1 MDMRII
7 KIIVKRYP
15 MKLAMYSG
23 MLLYYPMILGL
34 KNLSDI
40 AFNNVVK
47 LKDRQARNVIGGSGD
62 KR

>member
-1 MDMRII
+1 
-7 KIIVKRYP
+7 
-15 MKLAMYSG
+15 MYSG
-23 MLLYYPMILGL
+23 MLLYWPDDIGI
-34 KNLSDI
+34 KLSDI

>member
-34 KNLSDI
+34 SFSDI

>member
-23 MLLYYPMILGL
+23 MLLYWLMILGL
-34 KNLSDI
+34 NFTDI

>member
-23 MLLYYPMILGL
+23 HVAVLDPDDIGI
-34 KNLSDI
+34 NLSTLLSI
-40 AFNNVVK
+40 M
-47 LKDRQARNVIGGSGD
+47 
-62 KR
+62 

>member
-23 MLLYYPMILGL
+23 MLLYYPDDIGIKFFPTL
-34 KNLSDI
+34 LSI
-40 AFNNVVK
+40 M
-47 LKDRQARNVIGGSGD
+47 
-62 KR
+62 